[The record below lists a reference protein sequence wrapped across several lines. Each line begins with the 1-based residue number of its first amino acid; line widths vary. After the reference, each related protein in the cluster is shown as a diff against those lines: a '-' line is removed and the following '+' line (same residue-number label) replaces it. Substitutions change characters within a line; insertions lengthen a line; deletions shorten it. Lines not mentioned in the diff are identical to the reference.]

1 MTFSEKKISLTI
13 SLANGSFDNGANSAT
28 LEGYRVSSTIKVPGG
43 ETQGAMECSV
53 FGMSESL
60 MNQLSTVGTQFN
72 KIAQNKITLS
82 AGDAASGMA
91 TVFQGTLF
99 SAFVDGQS
107 QPHVA
112 FRVLAVP
119 GYYEKVK
126 PVPSTSV
133 DGSADAAAMIKQLA
147 NQMGFQFENN
157 GVVAKL
163 ASPYHSGSGLM
174 QVKEITEAAGI
185 AWCLENGTLAIWE
198 RGKGRG
204 TDTIE
209 ISAETGMVGYP
220 LFNQAQIIVKALFN
234 PAIRYGRAI
243 KVMSELKPAVG
254 TWNIN
259 NLTHELDSQMPNG
272 RWFTTIE
279 ALTAAPATK
288 S

>member
-60 MNQLSTVGTQFN
+60 MNRLSTVGTQFN
-72 KIAQNKITLS
+72 ALRNNTITLS
-82 AGDAASGMA
+82 AGDDASGMA

-107 QPHVA
+107 QPQVA
-112 FRVLAVP
+112 FRILATP
-119 GYYEKVK
+119 AYFENVK
-126 PVPSTSV
+126 PVASTSV
-133 DGSADAAAMIKQLA
+133 DGSADVAMMIKQLA
-147 NQMGFQFENN
+147 TSAGFQFENN
-157 GVVAKL
+157 GVSAKL
-163 ASPYHSGSGLM
+163 ASHYESGSALQQIGN
-174 QVKEITEAAGI
+174 IANAAGI
-185 AWCLENGTLAIWE
+185 AWCCENNVIAIWE
-198 RGKGRG
+198 RGKSRG
-204 TDTIE
+204 TDTIDV
-209 ISAETGMVGYP
+209 SPQTGMVGYP
-220 LFNQAQIIVKALFN
+220 LFNQAQIIVKTLFN
-234 PAIRYGRAI
+234 PAIKYGRAI
-243 KVMSELKPAVG
+243 KVASELKPAVG

-259 NLTHELDSQMPNG
+259 NLTHELDARMPNG

-279 ALTAAPATK
+279 ALTASPAPK